1 MFTLVTKNVIIGLSI
16 KPVSLK
22 IEVRTDIITISKKT
36 MIFDATELNIILAL
50 LFFVFVNFESLK
62 RSLNELLNFFIK

>member
-36 MIFDATELNIILAL
+36 MIFELPGLIREPGKQSIQKLCVLIVSNFIL
-50 LFFVFVNFESLK
+50 N
-62 RSLNELLNFFIK
+62 